1 MPGPV
6 TTGRTAAVAVILAL
20 AAMLPLAACG
30 SAAGPAA
37 SGPHPDAVRAP
48 ASAVPGPP
56 AGSRAEAAALAGQI
70 LSGLSLP
77 PGARPVSSALLPP
90 ALSVPAYSYPSDAA
104 YVDRYQAYAV
114 PEPVD
119 SVIAALSAHVP
130 AGLRGP
136 GTGGGGGP
144 GGASFQLVDYTD
156 WSLPA
161 GIAGAGLLFTVTS
174 VWPGTST
181 LRADAMV
188 TWYPPRTAAEY
199 VDPARYHVLT
209 IAVTVY
215 GRTVRTLR
223 AVVMSPSVIAR
234 LAGALNRSQ
243 AQPPG
248 TVNCPA
254 DWATYQLA
262 LSVSRRSRP
271 VVEISATQSSCGGTG
286 ITVAGRAQP
295 ALADGGAVA
304 VIIDRALGLGPRP

>member
-6 TTGRTAAVAVILAL
+6 RTGRTAAVTVILAL
-20 AAMLPLAACG
+20 AAMLSLTACG
-30 SAAGPAA
+30 SAAGPV
-37 SGPHPDAVRAP
+37 SGPHPDVVRAP

-77 PGARPVSSALLPP
+77 PGARPVPSALLPP
-90 ALSVPAYSYPSDAA
+90 ALSAPAYSYPSDAA
-104 YVDRYQAYAV
+104 YVDQYQAYAV
-114 PEPVD
+114 AEPVD
-119 SVIAALSAHVP
+119 SVVAALSAHVP
-130 AGLRGP
+130 AGMRGP
-136 GTGGGGGP
+136 GTGAGGGP
-144 GGASFQLVDYTD
+144 GGSWFQEVDYTD

-161 GIAGAGLLFTVTS
+161 GIAGAELLFTVTS

-188 TWYPPRTAAEY
+188 RWYPPRTAAEY

-223 AVVMSPSVIAR
+223 AIVMSPSVIAR
-234 LAGALNRSQ
+234 LAGTLNRSQ
-243 AQPPG
+243 ADPPG

-262 LSVSRRSRP
+262 LSVSGRSRP

-295 ALADGGAVA
+295 ALADDGAVA
-304 VIIDRALGLGPRP
+304 DIVNQALHLGKH